1 MVDMLPVRA
10 RADDPAGAQ
19 PAVHDLPLLGVRP
32 ALPAYLRQLWGR
44 REFLVLLAL
53 SRVRAENDR
62 DRLGPAWVVLKPLI
76 NAVVYGAVFG
86 LLLRADSR
94 PDNFVP
100 FLVAGVFVFAHLSSC
115 LTDGAASVSGSAD
128 LVRSLRFPRAVLPL
142 AVVVQR
148 TVGLGAMTAV
158 LLVVVVA
165 CGEPVRTS
173 WLLVV
178 PALALATV
186 FAAGTALAA
195 ARLTVHLRDLAHL
208 LPFLTR
214 LLFYVSGI
222 FYELDRVVTD
232 PRALAVLELN
242 PAHVYITLVRGALLT
257 ESTATSGT
265 WVLGVLWA
273 LVALPAGLVFFWRA
287 EQEYGRD

>member
-1 MVDMLPVRA
+1 MLPVRA
-10 RADDPAGAQ
+10 RADDPADALA
-19 PAVHDLPLLGVRP
+19 AVDVLPLVGLRP
-32 ALPAYLRQLWGR
+32 PLPAYLRQLWAR
-44 REFLVLLAL
+44 RAFCLLLAL

-62 DRLGPAWVVLKPLI
+62 DRLGPAWVVLKPLV

-86 LLLRADSR
+86 LLLSAGSR
-94 PDNFVP
+94 PDDFVP
-100 FLVAGVFVFAHLSSC
+100 FLVTGVFVFTYLASC
-115 LTDGAASVSGSAD
+115 LTDGAASVTGSAD

-165 CGEPVRTS
+165 SGEPARAS

-178 PALALATV
+178 PALALATL

-195 ARLTVHLRDLAHL
+195 ARLTVHVRDLAHL

-222 FYELDRVVTD
+222 FYALDRVITD
-232 PRALAVLELN
+232 PRALALLELN

-257 ESTATSGT
+257 GTTATPETWLLGVV
-265 WVLGVLWA
+265 WVLAVLP
-273 LVALPAGLVFFWRA
+273 VGLVLFWQA

>member
-1 MVDMLPVRA
+1 MLPVRA
-10 RADDPAGAQ
+10 PAS
-19 PAVHDLPLLGVRP
+19 PRPVDDLPLIGVRP
-32 ALPAYLRQLWGR
+32 PLPAYLRQLWAR
-44 REFLVLLAL
+44 REFCVVLAL

-100 FLVAGVFVFAHLSSC
+100 FLVAGVFVFSYLSSC
-115 LTDGAASVSGSAD
+115 LTDGAACVTGSAD
-128 LVRSLRFPRAVLPL
+128 LVRSLRFPRAVLPV

-158 LLVVVVA
+158 LLVVVLA
-165 CGEPVRTS
+165 SGEPVRAS
-173 WLLVV
+173 WLLVP
-178 PALALATV
+178 PALALATL
-186 FAAGTALAA
+186 FAVGTALAA
-195 ARLTVHLRDLAHL
+195 ARLTVHVRDVAHL

-222 FYELDRVVTD
+222 FYSLDRVVTH

-257 ESTATSGT
+257 ETTATAGT
-265 WVLGVLWA
+265 WLLGAGWA
-273 LVALPAGLVFFWRA
+273 LAVLPVGLVLFWQA